1 MSKNKPMTRIDLDYN
16 KNLKYPDINDYLN
29 DTVYASNLTE
39 FPDNQAGARTSF
51 RLIPGTTEWNH
62 KISLAGF
69 SWRIFLG
76 QFKLY
81 GYNPD
86 LEAIEK
92 MQLTIDFV
100 NNQNESNNYVKVI
113 KKRHTDITFNVITP
127 ADPESLPL
135 VGAVNF
141 FINFTPTVL
150 EDIYNYVFS
159 TRWVDASEHY
169 RKKVYS
175 GEPDETEKLAFV
187 EFVKYRIYNMKIP
200 VSVKYYYVNA
210 IEPGGSL
217 DFEITLLDL
226 LPTYKNS
233 VDFSSKVIEINNKPT
248 AGLFD
253 YLKLSYT
260 SSNAGKMQIKGFF
273 AANPAVFE
281 SEPAYRPVGTVK
293 EEVAI
298 STMVKQL
305 IRAQHSGFD
314 LIYPI
319 IKYTYDFAVGV
330 DAIPLLNDEEFDTFQ
345 PAPKDD
351 RVDALTITSYNY
363 GHRVR
368 LVNPGK
374 NNPFEFTVEFDTFN
388 GNLTAEPHRY
398 KFQIQFLQ
406 ELRSNVIDENP
417 ILTTTLGESAFI
429 AGDFSDITGKTLRTI
444 TDSVER
450 GSATIHRCNT
460 IVGNNEAFR
469 LFSQRVGTKESSLFS
484 QAALSEFTTKLEKV
498 KVSDDRKLHS
508 YQLTLTW
515 PQSVKLPGL
524 YNILKSKWIRL
535 SIANV
540 FQEIILQGT
549 TQKKSWDRISV
560 DAQNPAYITSL
571 DYYPNYKIQGIGI
584 PLTAISKS
592 VQYPEVDRI
601 NSLKGGTAVS
611 VNNFTQVAMYEPA
624 TLGATG
630 VINMVIGV
638 QNYIYNNVNTYS
650 TTPNPFFILNSYIVI
665 ATRLVM
671 KSGGFEPLATF
682 RVTPKDKI
690 LYARDYLKYS
700 TAESTNTIYVAIDPK
715 QLEKAAQV
723 ALSTAKL
730 NKGEYTAYLVSNLNA
745 VPNAEDTKI
754 YTNAYVSPGKFKCD
768 LIIGY
773 RWSVVK

>member
-51 RLIPGTTEWNH
+51 RLIPGTIEWNH

-69 SWRIFLG
+69 SWKIFLG

-150 EDIYNYVFS
+150 EDIYDYVFS

-210 IEPGGSL
+210 TEPGGSL

-233 VDFSSKVIEINNKPT
+233 VDFSSKLIEINPT
-248 AGLFD
+248 PSEEKFD
-253 YLKLSYT
+253 YLRLSYT

-273 AANPAVFE
+273 ASNPAVFE
-281 SEPAYRPVGTVK
+281 SEPTYRPIGTVK
-293 EEVAI
+293 EEVGI
-298 STMVKQL
+298 STMVRQL
-305 IRAQHSGFD
+305 MRVQHAGFD
-314 LIYPI
+314 LAYPV
-319 IKYTYDFAVGV
+319 IKYTYDFIIGT
-330 DAIPLLNDEEFDTFQ
+330 DSIPLLNDEEFDTYQ

-351 RVDALTITSYNY
+351 RVDALIITNYNY
-363 GHRVR
+363 GNRVR
-368 LVNPGK
+368 LLNPEK
-374 NNPFEFTVEFDTFN
+374 NNPYQFTIEFDCAN
-388 GNLTAEPHRY
+388 GNLTADPHKY
-398 KFQIQFLQ
+398 KFQLKFLQ
-406 ELRSNVIDENP
+406 EARPNVADENP
-417 ILTTTLGESAFI
+417 LLTATLIECAFI
-429 AGDFSDITGKTLRTI
+429 AGDFKDISGKTLRTQ
-444 TDSVER
+444 TDSIER
-450 GSATIHRCNT
+450 GSATVHRCNT
-460 IVGNNEAFR
+460 VVGDSEGFR
-469 LFSQRVGTKESSLFS
+469 LFSQRVGTKDNSVFS
-484 QAALSEFTTKLEKV
+484 QSALSEFATKLEKV
-498 KVSDDRKLHS
+498 KVSDDKKIHS
-508 YQLTLTW
+508 YKLTLTW
-515 PQSVKLPGL
+515 PQSTKLVGL
-524 YNILKSKWIRL
+524 YNIAKSKWIRL

-549 TQKKSWDRISV
+549 IQKKSWDPIPV
-560 DAQNPAYITSL
+560 DAKNPSYVTSI
-571 DYYPNYKIQGIGI
+571 DYYPNYKLQGIAI
-584 PLTAISKS
+584 PLTTISKS

-601 NSLKGGTAVS
+601 NSLKGGTAVL
-611 VNNFTQVAMYEPA
+611 VNNLTQVAMYEPA
-624 TLGATG
+624 TLNTAG
-630 VINMVIGV
+630 VINLVIGV
-638 QNYIYNNVNTYS
+638 QNYIYNGVNTYP

-700 TAESTNTIYVAIDPK
+700 TVESTNTINVTIDPK
-715 QLEKAAQV
+715 QLEKAAQA
-723 ALSTAKL
+723 ALSTTKL
-730 NKGEYTAYLVSNLNA
+730 GKGEYTAYLVSNLTM
-745 VPNAEDTKI
+745 VENAEDAKI
-754 YTNAYVSPGKFKCD
+754 YTNTYVSPGKFKCD
-768 LIIGY
+768 LIVGY
-773 RWSVVK
+773 RWSIVK